1 MGNFLEELSGIQRE
15 AVCFNNGPS
24 LVVAGAGSGKTRVLT
39 YKIAQ
44 LIDEGIRPSSIL
56 ALTFTNKAAREMKD
70 RIGKLVGDDNS
81 KRLWMGTF
89 HSIFSRILRKEAE
102 LIGFTAD
109 FTIYDTTDSHNLI
122 KAIIK
127 ERKLDD
133 KVYSPKKVANRISQM
148 KNDLVTA
155 EAYRSKK
162 EFHDYDLH
170 QRMPL
175 FGDLYKYYT
184 VRCQKANAMD
194 FDDLLLYTNL
204 LFRDHPDILAK
215 YQNIFKFILV
225 DEYQDTNFSQF
236 LIVQK
241 LANKSHKVCV
251 VGDDA
256 QSIYS
261 FRGARIENIL
271 KFRENY
277 PECKVFKLEQN
288 YRSTPNIVSVANSL
302 IKKNEGQIPK
312 NVFSERNEGSP
323 VLVMNSYSET
333 DESLKVSQMVE
344 NLKQKAH
351 LRYSDFAILYR
362 TNAQS
367 RILEKTFRQKGIPY
381 KLWGSTSFYER
392 KEILDTLGYIR
403 LAINNNDEEAFKRI
417 INTPARGIGDT
428 TVSKILETA
437 HNNDVSC
444 WTVLSDPMT
453 YALPVN
459 AGTLTKLA
467 EFKKLMDSLVAVKE
481 EKDAYE
487 FVEMVVHNSGMW
499 TALNADKSP
508 EGVSRLQN
516 VEELLNGLST
526 SAAQKLE
533 EEGEPLMVADFMA
546 EVALMTSLD
555 DNDTDDKVTLMT
567 VHSAKGLEF
576 KNVFIV
582 GVEEELF
589 PSSMST
595 GSAEG
600 IEEERRLFYVAIT
613 RAEDFCVISYAK
625 SRMKNGAINPSN
637 PSRFI
642 KDIDSEMLD
651 FSMAPDYR
659 RLYSNVAS
667 DEEIEQRL
675 QNFRPRHDTFVK
687 KTPPEQPRQKYH
699 FNVEPPKVG
708 AAVPPKR
715 NLTPLSRAEDNSIRN
730 LHVNTNTNVKVG
742 DKVVHAQFG
751 MGVVTKL
758 EGAGTPMAKIVVH
771 FQNVGEKKL
780 ILKYANIKI
789 V

>member
-1 MGNFLEELSGIQRE
+1 MGNFLDELNGIQRE
-15 AVCFNNGPS
+15 AVCYNDGPS

-44 LIDEGIRPSSIL
+44 LIDQGLRPSSIL

-70 RIGKLVGDDNS
+70 RIGRLVGEDS
-81 KRLWMGTF
+81 AKRLWMGTF

-102 LIGFTAD
+102 HLGFSSD
-109 FTIYDTTDSHNLI
+109 FTIYDSTDSHNLVRS
-122 KAIIK
+122 IIK

-148 KNDLVTA
+148 KNDLIT
-155 EAYRSKK
+155 EAAYKGMK
-162 EFHDYDLH
+162 EFHDVDLR

-175 FGDLYKYYT
+175 FGDLYTRY
-184 VRCQKANAMD
+184 VFRCKKANAMD

-204 LFRDHPDILAK
+204 LFRDHPEILAK

-225 DEYQDTNFSQF
+225 DEYQDTNFAQF

-271 KFRENY
+271 KFKENY

-288 YRSTPNIVSVANSL
+288 YRSTPNIVNVANSL
-302 IKKNEGQIPK
+302 IKKNEQQIPK
-312 NVFSERNEGSP
+312 NVFSERGQGSP
-323 VLVMNSYSET
+323 VVVMNAFSET
-333 DESLKVSQMVE
+333 DESLLVSQMIE
-344 NLKQKAH
+344 KIKDKSGQ
-351 LRYSDFAILYR
+351 RYSDFAVLYR

-367 RILEKTFRQKGIPY
+367 RILEKTLRQKGIPY

-392 KEILDTLGYIR
+392 KEILDVLGYVR
-403 LAINNNDEEAFKRI
+403 LTINNNDEEAFKRV

-428 TVSKILETA
+428 TVNKILEVA
-437 HNNDVSC
+437 HSKDVSC
-444 WTVLSDPMT
+444 WDVISDPLGFE
-453 YALPVN
+453 LPVN
-459 AGTLTKLA
+459 SGTLNRLA
-467 EFKKLMDSLVAVKE
+467 DFKKIIDALIASKD

-487 FVEMVVHNSGMW
+487 FVEMVVHSSGIW
-499 TALNADKSP
+499 TALHADKSP
-508 EGVSRLQN
+508 ESQSRQQN
-516 VEELLNGLST
+516 VEELLNGLCT
-526 SAAQKLE
+526 SAAQHLE
-533 EEGEPLMVADFMA
+533 TEGEPLMVADFMA

-567 VHSAKGLEF
+567 VHAAKGLEF

-582 GVEEELF
+582 GVEEDLF
-589 PSSMST
+589 PSTMSS

-625 SRMKNGAINPSN
+625 TRMKNGGINNSN

-642 KDIDSEMLD
+642 KDIDPEMLD
-651 FSMAPDYR
+651 FSMARDYQ
-659 RLYSNVAS
+659 RLYSRVAS
-667 DEEIEQRL
+667 NDEINSFSEQLRPVHG
-675 QNFRPRHDTFVK
+675 NFSIK
-687 KTPPEQPRQKYH
+687 QTPQRTPKYN
-699 FNVEPPKVG
+699 FNVERPIIGSTSATRK
-708 AAVPPKR
+708 
-715 NLTPLSRAEDNSIRN
+715 LTPLSQASANSIRS
-730 LHVNTNTNVKVG
+730 LQPRDIGPIKVG
-742 DKVVHAQFG
+742 NRVAHAQFG
-751 MGVVTKL
+751 EGVVTKL
-758 EGAGTPMAKIVVH
+758 IGEGTPMAKIVVN
-771 FQNVGEKKL
+771 FKSVGEKTL
-780 ILKYANIKI
+780 ILKYANIKLI
-789 V
+789 S